1 MRASRFH
8 AVDVRA
14 DAHAADSYLS
24 KCIVRIERLLRARAL
39 LWQATLAQFKPD
51 HLWGVPQIPHGEVNA
66 LLARPPIGISP
77 TEPLPDL
84 VKLELEAAAGM
95 KADLAALRG
104 SAGESRLRSWE
115 QAFALT
121 PAERDLLILAA
132 LPELD
137 PRYRRLLGYLMDDAA
152 LTWPSAE
159 FASACLLPVH
169 DNIGKCL
176 NPDAVLLSS
185 GQLESTPPPS
195 GMSGPR
201 AQRGLKA
208 CAEFLGW
215 LRGSDGIDRE
225 ILPEVEL
232 IRSTAKPPAWT
243 PQNLLSVG
251 RLIGEIPE
259 LMFCA
264 HGQGAADPYQ
274 FRLLAQAANRPLLY
288 CPPIVALDDGKLRA
302 SARSARLHGA
312 ILHLQLPP
320 VTEGAGSPAGLGMIL
335 ARHRGPLVLTT
346 AGRPQP
352 TEVAQRPVLEL
363 ALQRPDFDQRAA
375 FWTAQLEG
383 RKLASAERQTLARTL
398 ADRYRLGYSEI
409 EKAVAHAETA
419 ARLRAPRDPKIAE
432 SDLISGVRRQTA
444 SGQVDLARRILPEQV
459 AMDLDDLILSSA
471 TRRRLAELAQRL
483 GQRRRVLSASGL
495 AERLPL
501 GHGTV
506 ALFTGP
512 TGTGKTI
519 AAVLI
524 AKRLGLDLF
533 KADLGSLV
541 SKYVGET
548 EQRLDR
554 LFGAAEGSDAM
565 LFFDEA
571 DALFGRR
578 GEVKEA
584 RDRWANL
591 ETNYLL
597 QRIEEFEGIVI
608 LSTNLRQ
615 NIDEAFMRRI
625 DVAIDFPMPD
635 AALRSK
641 LWQSL
646 IPSGVDRPPD
656 ADLDRL
662 AAALPLAGGHIKS
675 IVVDAVHRA
684 FSAQGAGDARP
695 RLTLRQLVESAA
707 RTYEKLGRSIT
718 SAELAAEW
726 HGWLRELEGGA

>member
-1 MRASRFH
+1 M
-8 AVDVRA
+8 D
-14 DAHAADSYLS
+14 
-24 KCIVRIERLLRARAL
+24 
-39 LWQATLAQFKPD
+39 
-51 HLWGVPQIPHGEVNA
+51 
-66 LLARPPIGISP
+66 
-77 TEPLPDL
+77 
-84 VKLELEAAAGM
+84 AAARRCVGTSR
-95 KADLAALRG
+95 ATRAEGLR
-104 SAGESRLRSWE
+104 R
-115 QAFALT
+115 
-121 PAERDLLILAA
+121 IL
-132 LPELD
+132 D
-137 PRYRRLLGYLMDDAA
+137 
-152 LTWPSAE
+152 
-159 FASACLLPVH
+159 
-169 DNIGKCL
+169 
-176 NPDAVLLSS
+176 
-185 GQLESTPPPS
+185 
-195 GMSGPR
+195 
-201 AQRGLKA
+201 
-208 CAEFLGW
+208 W
-215 LRGSDGIDRE
+215 LRGRDGIDRE

-232 IRSTAKPPAWT
+232 IRATAKPPAWT
-243 PQNLLSVG
+243 SQELLSAG
-251 RLIGEIPE
+251 RLIGETPE
-259 LMFCA
+259 LMICA
-264 HGQGAADPYQ
+264 HGQAAADPYPV
-274 FRLLAQAANRPLLY
+274 RLLAQAANRPLLY
-288 CPPIVALDDGKLRA
+288 CPPTVAPDDGKLRA
-302 SARSARLHGA
+302 AARSARLHGA
-312 ILHLQLPP
+312 ILHLQLPA
-320 VTEGAGSPAGLGMIL
+320 VVDGAGLPAGLGMIL
-335 ARHRGPLVLTT
+335 VRHRGPVVLTT
-346 AGRPQP
+346 AGKPQP
-352 TEVAQRPVLEL
+352 IEVARRPVVEL
-363 ALQRPDFDQRAA
+363 ALQRPGFDQRAA
-375 FWTAQLEG
+375 FWTALLEG
-383 RKLASAERQTLARTL
+383 RKLASGERQALARTL
-398 ADRYRLGYSEI
+398 ADRYRLGYSDI
-409 EKAVAHAETA
+409 EKAVAQAETA

-432 SDLISGVRRQTA
+432 SDLIAGCRRQTA

-459 AMDLDDLILSSA
+459 PIELDDLVLPVP
-471 TRRRLAELAQRL
+471 TRRRLSDLAQRL

-512 TGTGKTI
+512 SGTGKTI

-554 LFGAAEGSDAM
+554 LFDAAEASDAV

-625 DVAIDFPMPD
+625 DVAVDFPMPD

-646 IPSGVDRPPD
+646 ISVRGRPAARCRSRPACRRAAACRRPHQEHRGRCGASRLFRARRRRRAAAPD
-656 ADLDRL
+656 AAPFGRM
-662 AAALPLAGGHIKS
+662 
-675 IVVDAVHRA
+675 
-684 FSAQGAGDARP
+684 
-695 RLTLRQLVESAA
+695 AA

-726 HGWLRELEGGA
+726 HGWLRELEGRA